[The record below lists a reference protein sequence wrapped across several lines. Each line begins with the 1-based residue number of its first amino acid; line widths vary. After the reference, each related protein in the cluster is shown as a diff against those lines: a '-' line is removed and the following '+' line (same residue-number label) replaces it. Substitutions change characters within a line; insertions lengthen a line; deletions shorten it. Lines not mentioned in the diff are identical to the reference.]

1 MRKLIGAQCQTI
13 LWTIALLLSSAAARA
28 EPAYWYQWESKFNGK
43 MICKQLSP
51 GEGWQQHAGPFYDAR
66 CTKEVLKTIS
76 TPRKPF

>member
-1 MRKLIGAQCQTI
+1 MRKNITPKLKMMLFIVMQVSYFAVI
-13 LWTIALLLSSAAARA
+13 A

-66 CTKEVLKTIS
+66 CTKEVLKMHS
-76 TPRKPF
+76 TLRKPF